1 MLERDICVFVSV
13 CGRSQV
19 VLTALPTQLASQ
31 SAGRFLPLRAAP
43 KATVIC
49 PPPSLRSKTDGSMS
63 DPTTLL

>member
-1 MLERDICVFVSV
+1 M
-13 CGRSQV
+13 
-19 VLTALPTQLASQ
+19 VLTALPIQLASQ
-31 SAGRFLPLRAAP
+31 SAGRSLPLRAAP